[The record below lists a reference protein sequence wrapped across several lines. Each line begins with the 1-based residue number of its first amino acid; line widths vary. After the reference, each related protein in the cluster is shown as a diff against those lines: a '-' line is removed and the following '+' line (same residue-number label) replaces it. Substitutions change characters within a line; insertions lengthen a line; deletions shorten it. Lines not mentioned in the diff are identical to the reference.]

1 VYFYAEVVQVD
12 FVASRDL
19 CADPT
24 NTFNFMY
31 NSTNF
36 QDYIKSSVALLS
48 VFFFGKDFNV
58 ANANY
63 YQTFAELT
71 GWNDTE
77 IYTYFRA
84 SNTGMNDLAWDLQQ
98 TVYNQYSKKFN
109 IQYNGNQVQ
118 QRACNQN
125 N

>member
-1 VYFYAEVVQVD
+1 LSDCVYFYTEVVQVD

-19 CADPT
+19 CGDPT

-31 NSTNF
+31 NATNF

-48 VFFFGKDFNV
+48 VFFFGNDFNV

-77 IYTYFRA
+77 IYTNFRA
-84 SNTGMNDLAWDLQQ
+84 SNTGMNDLAWDLQKA
-98 TVYNQYSKKFN
+98 VYNQYKNQYN
-109 IQYNGNQVQ
+109 IRLNGNQVQ
-118 QRACNQN
+118 
-125 N
+125 